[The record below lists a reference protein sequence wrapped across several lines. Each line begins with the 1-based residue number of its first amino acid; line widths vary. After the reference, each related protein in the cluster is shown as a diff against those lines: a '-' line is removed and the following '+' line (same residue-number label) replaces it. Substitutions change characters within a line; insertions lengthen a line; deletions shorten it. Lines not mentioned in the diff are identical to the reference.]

1 MRKDFTSFNHLK
13 QRRYKSPKQKRM
25 ARSVNRDHTSLPNIE
40 QVSILESSKAHEEP
54 VDEEQNTIT
63 SNTHQIIDGKLFPKE
78 NR

>member
-1 MRKDFTSFNHLK
+1 
-13 QRRYKSPKQKRM
+13 M